1 MRPKWIGSSAMDAN
15 IRSISIGIFAHNEE
29 NNILATMES
38 LASQDLFH
46 LPQFSNTSVTVS
58 VIANGCTDATVQVT
72 SDYLKKQSSFDGR
85 VIEISKAGKSHA
97 WNKFVHSPKFSDVD
111 YFVCMDSDIRFGC
124 NTVIS
129 TLINCLSCD
138 DEAYLV
144 VDVAKKDTELKT
156 HKTPFERTSL
166 LFSRFM
172 KQGSTAV
179 AGSLYCAKGDMLRRV
194 HMPVGLPVE
203 DGFLRAM
210 LVTDLFKQPD
220 NTKRILVVND
230 VWHYF
235 TPDSSLRYLFRHEE
249 RLLIGTYINSVIY
262 GFLWSEV
269 QNTGLDAGA
278 LISNKNRDD
287 PLWVEGLL
295 SRHRQ
300 SDKPL
305 ISRNH
310 YTKYW
315 NRWKK
320 LPSHKKVV
328 YCPLMIAGTFMR
340 YILIRRIKRHLK
352 GASGIGHC

>member
-1 MRPKWIGSSAMDAN
+1 MHPKWIGSSAMDAN
-15 IRSISIGIFAHNEE
+15 ISSISIGIFAHNEE

-129 TLINCLSCD
+129 TLINCLNCD

-166 LFSRFM
+166 LFSRLM

-210 LVTDLFKQPD
+210 LVTDLFTQQD
-220 NTKRILVVND
+220 NSKRILVVDN
-230 VWHYF
+230 VCHYF
-235 TPDSSLRYLFRHEE
+235 TPDDSLRTLFRHEE
-249 RLLIGTYINSVIY
+249 RLLVGTFINSVIY
-262 GFLWSEV
+262 GYLWSQV
-269 QNTGLDAGA
+269 QKTNLDAGTLVFEKNNNEKKWVNT
-278 LISNKNRDD
+278 LINQYRIDHDRMIPKHFYYKYWQRWQT
-287 PLWVEGLL
+287 LGTGLKIF
-295 SRHRQ
+295 SF
-300 SDKPL
+300 PL
-305 ISRNH
+305 IIIATL
-310 YTKYW
+310 TKYY
-315 NRWKK
+315 
-320 LPSHKKVV
+320 LLKKVE
-328 YCPLMIAGTFMR
+328 
-340 YILIRRIKRHLK
+340 RRL
-352 GASGIGHC
+352 AQESGLGYW